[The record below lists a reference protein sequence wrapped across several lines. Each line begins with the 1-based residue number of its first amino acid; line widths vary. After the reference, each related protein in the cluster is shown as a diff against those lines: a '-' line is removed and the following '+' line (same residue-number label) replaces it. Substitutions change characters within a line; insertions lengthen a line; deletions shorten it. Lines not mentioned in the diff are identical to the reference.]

1 MKLHR
6 ILKDRTAIRILKML
20 YDQEAMKKGYA
31 MKLSYAK
38 NRLGMVLSPGSSV
51 ELLSKFSLVGI
62 DHVGNDMVMSITN
75 KGKEFI
81 EIFDQLV
88 EIFAG
93 KEGKEGKA
101 AFADKVKVRYELT
114 MQEKRIIVL
123 CYKISKEIG
132 RDFVALKTLVEELYP
147 NQLNQTNKTSTVSRY
162 ISRLEEIKL
171 MEKKKEGRNSYV
183 KVTEKGLK
191 TIKEQYLNGLMH

>member
-20 YDQEAMKKGYA
+20 YDQEAMKKGYS

-38 NRLGMVLSPGSSV
+38 NRLGMVLSPGNSV
-51 ELLSKFSLVGI
+51 EILAKHGLVGI

-81 EIFDQLV
+81 EIFDQLI
-88 EIFAG
+88 ELFAG
-93 KEGKEGKA
+93 KNKA
-101 AFADKVKVRYELT
+101 MQAEKVKVRYELT

-123 CYKISKEIG
+123 CYKISREIG
-132 RDFVALKTLVEELYP
+132 REFIALKILVEELYP
-147 NQLNQTNKTSTVSRY
+147 NLPNQANKTSTVSRY
-162 ISRLEEIKL
+162 ISGLEELRL
-171 MEKKKEGRNSYV
+171 MERKKEGRNSYV